1 MPNALAY
8 TTQPPYDNVRFSPH
22 PITFNLFID
31 SSLKISQPN
40 FDFPP
45 SLKKLS
51 PKAVEVLG
59 EHNTRRFEE
68 LSALKDGWDFGRGK
82 ALNSDSLRTIELFLR
97 SYNSFP
103 ERCSLFL
110 SARGNLELAWDAGD
124 DMVNSLEFY
133 PEHIAYYIEAT
144 DDEGEVSLTNIHAL
158 VHKLLST
165 KKNA

>member
-1 MPNALAY
+1 MLTYSAYTKPTSNRRFDRTITGVSIVDSILELQKFDPLRLSPNAR
-8 TTQPPYDNVRFSPH
+8 T
-22 PITFNLFID
+22 
-31 SSLKISQPN
+31 
-40 FDFPP
+40 
-45 SLKKLS
+45 
-51 PKAVEVLG
+51 VLG
-59 EHNTRRFEE
+59 KHNTARFLE
-68 LSALKDGWDFGRGK
+68 LKALKDGWDFGRGK

-158 VHKLLST
+158 VQKLLSA
-165 KKNA
+165 KKNV

>member
-1 MPNALAY
+1 MPTAY
-8 TTQPPYDNVRFSPH
+8 PLPPTTIYDNVRSYPDV
-22 PITFNLFID
+22 ITSD
-31 SSLKISQPN
+31 SWMKPFQRFSQPD
-40 FDFPP
+40 FDFPRQMW
-45 SLKKLS
+45 LS
-51 PKAVEVLG
+51 PNAITALG
-59 EHNTRRFEE
+59 EHNVGRFLE
-68 LSALKDGWDFGRGK
+68 LKALKDGWDFGRGK
-82 ALNSDSLRTIELFLR
+82 ALSPDSLSTMDLFLR

-158 VHKLLST
+158 VQKLLSA
-165 KKNA
+165 KKNV